1 MTFGRLSAVLAVC
14 GAVLGAVPAM
24 ADGTAGRPLH
34 LIVPYAAGGTADAI
48 ARIIAKHLGSV
59 GQTVV
64 IDTRG
69 GAGGLIG
76 AGVLT
81 QSPADGSTIGILATP
96 HAATPLEQNS
106 GFDRTRVKAV
116 ALLAVVPGLLCVN
129 STVPAA
135 SLADVIGLARA
146 KPGQLSYGNP
156 GNFTAGHLAME
167 MLKVQ
172 SRIDIVAVPYRG
184 GAPALQDLVAG
195 QIAMSISGPSNFLPY
210 IKNGRLRA
218 IASTGLAR
226 STAAPDVPT
235 FAESGMPG
243 FEVNEWYAIFAPG
256 KTPPEILARLT
267 HDIEQALAQDD

>member
-1 MTFGRLSAVLAVC
+1 
-14 GAVLGAVPAM
+14 
-24 ADGTAGRPLH
+24 
-34 LIVPYAAGGTADAI
+34 
-48 ARIIAKHLGSV
+48 
-59 GQTVV
+59 
-64 IDTRG
+64 
-69 GAGGLIG
+69 
-76 AGVLT
+76 
-81 QSPADGSTIGILATP
+81 
-96 HAATPLEQNS
+96 
-106 GFDRTRVKAV
+106 VKAI

-129 STVPAA
+129 SVVPAT

-172 SRIDIVAVPYRG
+172 SRVDIVAVPYRG

-226 STAAPDVPT
+226 STAVPDVPT

-243 FEVNEWYAIFAPG
+243 FELNEWYAIFAPG
-256 KTPPEILARLT
+256 RTPPGLVARLNR
-267 HDIEQALAQDD
+267 DILQALAEADVRAFFATIGAEPRNMSADAVDGFFRNETDRLGKLVSTLGLKNE